1 MANELMLECLR
12 AREEIVFHA
21 AADLIERLERELSD
35 ANERHIKEMET
46 RNLTL
51 DAATMG
57 LFEAKKLH
65 AVTMRERDE
74 ARAALAGYVLPAEMI
89 RRYDE
94 AVDDVVGSAA
104 LARLA
109 EESIGRWFMQTFR
122 LPNPGS
128 LLLAKMAAAER
139 LREACEIAPNR
150 MAHPHKCVA
159 MNPVDRWAELGSRN
173 YINCICGIKKI
184 RDAIDAYDKANK

>member
-74 ARAALAGYVLPAEMI
+74 ARAAC
-89 RRYDE
+89 
-94 AVDDVVGSAA
+94 
-104 LARLA
+104 
-109 EESIGRWFMQTFR
+109 
-122 LPNPGS
+122 
-128 LLLAKMAAAER
+128 AKFAIA
-139 LREACEIAPNR
+139 LREHGPKNCTCRFLPY
-150 MAHPHKCVA
+150 
-159 MNPVDRWAELGSRN
+159 LGKVPPCATCRV
-173 YINCICGIKKI
+173 
-184 RDAIDAYDKANK
+184 KALLDDFRGE